1 MTLFFRDEVR
11 KKRAENVELG
21 DDIYIE
27 RSTLSAVSVQTG
39 HTTQNAL
46 LHVFIREVEDE
57 LALNNARIIND
68 YSGTAE
74 LKRDISF
81 ATSLL

>member
-1 MTLFFRDEVR
+1 
-11 KKRAENVELG
+11 
-21 DDIYIE
+21 
-27 RSTLSAVSVQTG
+27 LSAISVQIG
-39 HTTQNAL
+39 HTTQDAL